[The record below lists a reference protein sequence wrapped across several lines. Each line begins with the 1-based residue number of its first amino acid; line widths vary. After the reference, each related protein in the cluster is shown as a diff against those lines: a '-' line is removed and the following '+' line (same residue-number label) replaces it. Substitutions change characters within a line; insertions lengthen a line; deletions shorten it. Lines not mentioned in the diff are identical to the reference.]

1 MAAKDI
7 YHQTVIDALEKD
19 GWAITHDPL
28 ELRYGNRRLKI
39 DLGAERLIGAERNSQ
54 KIAVEIK
61 SFLSDSAIYD
71 LENAV
76 GQYNV
81 YREVLALQEPE
92 RMLYLAVPQ
101 YTYTNGIFD
110 EPLGQLLVEKQ
121 RLLLIIFDDNE
132 KEIIKWA

>member
-7 YHQTVIDALEKD
+7 YHQTVIDAPEKD

-101 YTYTNGIFD
+101 YIYKYLSKSKLVLSTVVTRPKIPKNICSGTY
-110 EPLGQLLVEKQ
+110 
-121 RLLLIIFDDNE
+121 
-132 KEIIKWA
+132 KWNF